1 MVTEESV
8 VTLIGSGT
16 LESKTPMLF
25 STHSVNQTL
34 LWLTVKSNNCATP
47 QSDKVPQSDQLG
59 FLDGITYST
68 SNWVDGSYTPRLFA
82 TCSLNHSLP
91 LASKWAQYG
100 LDIGVLIIPDAL
112 RYEDTGGGDV
122 MCFVNFLLAGSK

>member
-1 MVTEESV
+1 MVIEESV

-59 FLDGITYST
+59 FLDGTTYST
-68 SNWVDGSYTPRLFA
+68 RVWDDGSYTPRLFA
-82 TCSLNHSLP
+82 TCSLNHNLP
-91 LASKWAQYG
+91 LSSKWSQYG
-100 LDIGVLIIPDAL
+100 GDIGG
-112 RYEDTGGGDV
+112 RDV
-122 MCFVNFLLAGSK
+122 VCFVNFLLVGSKSKK